1 MKKLFIIDLKDYNE
15 NMPRFKRPSFRAI
28 IIKNGLI
35 AMVYSKKYD
44 YYKFPGGGIEKNEDI
59 LTALKRE
66 VLEETGVEYAVD
78 HLAVI
83 HENFFNENTGSLK
96 GMECHEI
103 ALYYLMKPRGTKVL
117 HSDSYTM
124 GVRET
129 MHWIPIEK
137 IGQYKAFPT
146 FLKDYL
152 LSDHDGIEHIVTD
165 ERV

>member
-1 MKKLFIIDLKDYNE
+1 MYDCCFTNE
-15 NMPRFKRPSFRAI
+15 NNWFRYRAAAI
-28 IIKNGLI
+28 IVEDGCVLLVGNEEENYL
-35 AMVYSKKYD
+35 YSV
-44 YYKFPGGGIEKNEDI
+44 GGGVHMNEKAEDAVI
-59 LTALKRE
+59 RE
-66 VLEETGVEYAVD
+66 VFEETGVHYEID
-78 HLAVI
+78 RLAVI
-83 HENFFNENTGSLK
+83 HENFWDGKGAFDTGLH
-96 GMECHEI
+96 CHEI
-103 ALYYLMKPRGTKVL
+103 AFYYLMKPRGTKVL

-152 LSDHDGIEHIVTD
+152 LSDHYGVEHIVTD

>member
-1 MKKLFIIDLKDYNE
+1 MGE
-15 NMPRFKRPSFRAI
+15 RA
-28 IIKNGLI
+28 
-35 AMVYSKKYD
+35 
-44 YYKFPGGGIEKNEDI
+44 ED
-59 LTALKRE
+59 AVRRE

-152 LSDHDGIEHIVTD
+152 LSDHYGIEHIVTD

>member
-1 MKKLFIIDLKDYNE
+1 MAA
-15 NMPRFKRPSFRAI
+15 AI
-28 IIKNGLI
+28 IVEDGCVLFAGN
-35 AMVYSKKYD
+35 D
-44 YYKFPGGGIEKNEDI
+44 NEDYLYSI
-59 LTALKRE
+59 GGAVHMGETAEDAVKRE

-83 HENFFNENTGSLK
+83 HENFFNENTGSLR
-96 GMECHEI
+96 GLECHEI

-129 MHWIPIEK
+129 MHWIPIEN

>member
-1 MKKLFIIDLKDYNE
+1 MSTENEKENDWGKSAAAVVIKDGKVLLARHTYGAGRGLLII
-15 NMPRFKRPSFRAI
+15 
-28 IIKNGLI
+28 
-35 AMVYSKKYD
+35 
-44 YYKFPGGGIEKNEDI
+44 PGGYIRKGELPDAACE
-59 LTALKRE
+59 RE

-78 HLAVI
+78 HLVVI

-137 IGQYKAFPT
+137 IGQYKAFAN

>member
-1 MKKLFIIDLKDYNE
+1 MGE
-15 NMPRFKRPSFRAI
+15 TA
-28 IIKNGLI
+28 
-35 AMVYSKKYD
+35 
-44 YYKFPGGGIEKNEDI
+44 ED
-59 LTALKRE
+59 AVKRE

-83 HENFFNENTGSLK
+83 HENFFNENTGSLR
-96 GMECHEI
+96 GLECHEI

>member
-1 MKKLFIIDLKDYNE
+1 
-15 NMPRFKRPSFRAI
+15 
-28 IIKNGLI
+28 
-35 AMVYSKKYD
+35 
-44 YYKFPGGGIEKNEDI
+44 
-59 LTALKRE
+59 
-66 VLEETGVEYAVD
+66 
-78 HLAVI
+78 
-83 HENFFNENTGSLK
+83 
-96 GMECHEI
+96 MECHEI

-137 IGQYKAFPT
+137 TGQYKAFPT

>member
-1 MKKLFIIDLKDYNE
+1 MEHNCGFIDENRWFRYRAAAIIVEDGCVLFAGNE
-15 NMPRFKRPSFRAI
+15 NEDYLYSIGGAVHMGERA
-28 IIKNGLI
+28 
-35 AMVYSKKYD
+35 
-44 YYKFPGGGIEKNEDI
+44 ED
-59 LTALKRE
+59 AVRRE

-83 HENFFNENTGSLK
+83 HENFFIENTGSLK

-103 ALYYLMKPRGTKVL
+103 ALYYLMKPRGGKVL
-117 HSDSYTM
+117 HSDSYSM

>member
-1 MKKLFIIDLKDYNE
+1 MRYNE
-15 NMPRFKRPSFRAI
+15 EIQAMADQCARKDDLFCFAAYIGRCQDFHVLHGDIFVFRPMHEDNIPRNEGFPHYI
-28 IIKNGLI
+28 TVLNGE
-35 AMVYSKKYD
+35 AD
-44 YYKFPGGGIEKNEDI
+44 
-59 LTALKRE
+59 
-66 VLEETGVEYAVD
+66 
-78 HLAVI
+78 
-83 HENFFNENTGSLK
+83 
-96 GMECHEI
+96 
-103 ALYYLMKPRGTKVL
+103 L

>member
-1 MKKLFIIDLKDYNE
+1 MEHNCGFIDE
-15 NMPRFKRPSFRAI
+15 NRWFRYRAAAI
-28 IIKNGLI
+28 IVEDGCVLFAGN
-35 AMVYSKKYD
+35 D
-44 YYKFPGGGIEKNEDI
+44 NEDYLYSI
-59 LTALKRE
+59 GGAVNMGETAEDAVKRE

-124 GVRET
+124 GVREN
-129 MHWIPIEK
+129 MHWIPIEN

-152 LSDHDGIEHIVTD
+152 LSDHYGIEHIVTD

>member
-1 MKKLFIIDLKDYNE
+1 MEHNCGFTDE
-15 NMPRFKRPSFRAI
+15 NRWFRYRAAAI
-28 IIKNGLI
+28 IVEDGNVLFAGNESEDYL
-35 AMVYSKKYD
+35 YSI
-44 YYKFPGGGIEKNEDI
+44 GGAVHMGETAED
-59 LTALKRE
+59 AVRRE
-66 VLEETGVEYAVD
+66 VFEETGVEYAVD

-103 ALYYLMKPRGTKVL
+103 AFYYVMKSRGTRVL

-137 IGQYKAFPT
+137 IDQYKAFPT

-152 LSDHDGIEHIVTD
+152 LSDHCGIEHIVTD
-165 ERV
+165 ERA

>member
-1 MKKLFIIDLKDYNE
+1 MEHNCVFIDENRWFRYRAAAIIVEDGCVLFAGNE
-15 NMPRFKRPSFRAI
+15 NEDY
-28 IIKNGLI
+28 L
-35 AMVYSKKYD
+35 YSI
-44 YYKFPGGGIEKNEDI
+44 GGAVHIGETAED
-59 LTALKRE
+59 AVKRE

-96 GMECHEI
+96 GMDCHEI
-103 ALYYLMKPRGTKVL
+103 ALYYLMNPRGTKLL

-137 IGQYKAFPT
+137 IAQYKAFPT

-152 LSDHDGIEHIVTD
+152 LSDHYGIEHIVTD